1 MGFRIKE
8 LREGLGIT
16 QTELAVK
23 SGISRTT
30 LNRLESGQIKVTT
43 TRTLSKLASALGVCV
58 EELFHRRGA

>member
-8 LREGLGIT
+8 LREEAGIT
-16 QTELAVK
+16 QTDLAEK

-43 TRTLSKLASALGVCV
+43 TRTLSKLAVALGVCV
-58 EELFHRRGA
+58 EDLFYRNGA